1 MNRVWPV
8 LLVLFVAAACSDR
21 TPGQLP
27 AADAATAAAA
37 RVAIA
42 AANQSWAEA
51 SKRGDAQAIGNLI
64 TEDATTMG
72 VDGNDIVGRAAMVA
86 TTAKNMAARTVD
98 LVESHIVT
106 DSIEVHGDF
115 AYEIGHDINI
125 RRPKGAPA
133 AAPDTARSRYI
144 TFWRKGSDGTW
155 RASRDFTVPTPKP
168 AK

>member
-8 LLVLFVAAACSDR
+8 PLVLLVAAACSDKA
-21 TPGQLP
+21 PGNP
-27 AADAATAAAA
+27 AAADAANAAAA
-37 RVAIA
+37 RAAIA

-72 VDGNDIVGRAAMVA
+72 VDGSDIVGRAAMVA
-86 TTAKNMAARTVD
+86 ATAKNMAARTFD
-98 LVESHIVT
+98 PVESHIIT
-106 DSIEVHGDF
+106 DSVEVHGDY

-133 AAPDTARSRYI
+133 AALDTARSRYI

-168 AK
+168 TK